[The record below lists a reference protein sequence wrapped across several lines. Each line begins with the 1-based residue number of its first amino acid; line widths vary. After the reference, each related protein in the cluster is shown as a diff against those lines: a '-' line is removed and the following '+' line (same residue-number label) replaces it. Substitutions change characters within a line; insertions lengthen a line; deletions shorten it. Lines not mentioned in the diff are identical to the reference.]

1 MAIIRTRTRTNTTTI
16 EQPAN
21 QRNKEFH
28 MEDQTDLSSI
38 VWRLQAQVSKM
49 QKHHAEKVVAF
60 WCENARLWG
69 AHRLH
74 QRGRPF
80 IASCDFP
87 NFVDLLDTL
96 AARFDTQLAT
106 SQPHHL
112 TFVSLVN
119 IRQEKREPLRTFME
133 RFRKVALNI

>member
-38 VWRLQAQVSKM
+38 VWRVQAQVSKM

-69 AHRLH
+69 AHRSL
-74 QRGRPF
+74 GLTYSKGEKP
-80 IASCDFP
+80 
-87 NFVDLLDTL
+87 
-96 AARFDTQLAT
+96 
-106 SQPHHL
+106 SQPQSAYPKLLIQVCVWALFPHPSTPL
-112 TFVSLVN
+112 EDSCCN
-119 IRQEKREPLRTFME
+119 LRTPLPLE
-133 RFRKVALNI
+133 SWRRLSPSTGKTL